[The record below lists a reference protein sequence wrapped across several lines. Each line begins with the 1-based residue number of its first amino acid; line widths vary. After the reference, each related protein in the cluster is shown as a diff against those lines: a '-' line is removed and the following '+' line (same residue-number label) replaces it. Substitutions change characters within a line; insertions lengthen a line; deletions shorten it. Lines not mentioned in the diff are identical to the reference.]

1 MKQNLSTLVHGSS
14 MWFSHALFGFWQIS
28 SLSDNLKVPWGDAI
42 SGNKTWPFTDRG
54 YRSLE
59 SGFLLESPSTY
70 RRPSPSACLVEC
82 LETRG
87 CIVVF
92 IQWNAQYG
100 SPLIATKLE
109 MENGT
114 RRDGRFPC
122 NVLIAFRM
130 LSIFL
135 PGTNTRRSII
145 SVTMIFA
152 VRKHVHIFI
161 SYPKKN
167 LYAIAQ
173 HCYTQRMILL
183 KYLKRLNTHRYL
195 KIILLDYQN
204 NYLTSSFIAMFA
216 LLLYFFKCFLNVW
229 IMLLLITGIICV
241 VWVCI

>member
-1 MKQNLSTLVHGSS
+1 MDPRCDSRTLSSDFDKFLRSQITSRSHEATL
-14 MWFSHALFGFWQIS
+14 
-28 SLSDNLKVPWGDAI
+28 
-42 SGNKTWPFTDRG
+42 
-54 YRSLE
+54 SLE
-59 SGFLLESPSTY
+59 IKRDRSPIEGIAVLNRDFFLNPLQLIDVHL
-70 RRPSPSACLVEC
+70 RPLAWSEC

-204 NYLTSSFIAMFA
+204 NYLTI
-216 LLLYFFKCFLNVW
+216 
-229 IMLLLITGIICV
+229 
-241 VWVCI
+241 